1 MAKKSLKQKLAEGL
15 LFLDGAMGTQLM
27 ARGIESG
34 KCNEMLNIESPQ
46 IILDIHRSYIQ
57 AGSDAVYT
65 NTFGANEITLA
76 RHGLADKVQQI
87 NKAAVEIARKAAG
100 STPRLG
106 SGQAGSPQAGN
117 DKYIIGDIGPSGDFL
132 KPLGTLE
139 PDVLKNAY
147 ARQAKA
153 LCDGGVD
160 GFIIETFMAL
170 DEAKVA
176 AQAVKSV
183 CSLPVFATLA
193 FDAVGS
199 AHSTSSGQAGSPQA
213 GSDFRTMMGVSVET
227 VVSEFSSLGVDAIGF
242 NCGTLKMEQYFALTE
257 KFAKLLAGKKIA
269 LLAKPNGGK
278 PELIDGRAVYK
289 LSDRDFADWLEKIHN
304 AGAALIGGCC
314 GTTPAHIKAMCEK
327 VKSQK

>member
-1 MAKKSLKQKLAEGL
+1 
-15 LFLDGAMGTQLM
+15 
-27 ARGIESG
+27 
-34 KCNEMLNIESPQ
+34 MLNIESPQ

-76 RHGLADKVQQI
+76 RHGLADKVEQI
-87 NKAAVEIARKAAG
+87 NAAAVKIAK
-100 STPRLG
+100 
-106 SGQAGSPQAGN
+106 QATGK
-117 DKYIIGDIGPSGDFL
+117 DKYVIGDIGPSGDFL
-132 KPLGTLE
+132 KPLGALE

-153 LCDGGVD
+153 LCDGGAD
-160 GFIIETFMAL
+160 GFIVETFMAL

-176 AQAVKSV
+176 AEAVKSV

-193 FDAVGS
+193 FDAAGS
-199 AHSTSSGQAGSPQA
+199 AGSPQA

-227 VVSEFSSLGVDAIGF
+227 VVSEFSALGASAIGF

-278 PELIDGRAVYK
+278 PELVDGRAVYK
-289 LSDRDFADWLEKIHN
+289 LSDRDFADWLAQIHN
-304 AGAALIGGCC
+304 AGATLIGGCC

-327 VKSQK
+327 IKK

>member
-15 LFLDGAMGTQLM
+15 FLLDGAMGTQLM

-76 RHGLADKVQQI
+76 RHGLADKVEQI
-87 NKAAVEIARKAAG
+87 NKAAVKIAK
-100 STPRLG
+100 
-106 SGQAGSPQAGN
+106 QAIGD
-117 DKYIIGDIGPSGDFL
+117 DKYVIGDIGPSGDFL

-147 ARQAKA
+147 AKQAKA

-176 AQAVKSV
+176 AEAVKSV
-183 CSLPVFATLA
+183 CGLPVFVSLA
-193 FDAVGS
+193 FDA
-199 AHSTSSGQAGSPQA
+199 AGT
-213 GSDFRTMMGVSVET
+213 DFRTMMGASVEMF
-227 VVSEFSSLGVDAIGF
+227 VSEFSALGVDTIGF
-242 NCGTLKMEQYFALTE
+242 NCGTLKMEQYLSLAE
-257 KFAKLLAGKKIA
+257 KFTKLLAGKNIS

-278 PELIDGRAVYK
+278 PELVDSRAVYK
-289 LSDRDFADWLEKIHN
+289 LSDKDFADWLEKIHK
-304 AGAALIGGCC
+304 AGAILIGGCC

-327 VKSQK
+327 VKK

>member
-1 MAKKSLKQKLAEGL
+1 MAKKSLKQKLTEGL

-76 RHGLADKVQQI
+76 RHGLADKVEQI
-87 NKAAVEIARKAAG
+87 NAAAVKIAK
-100 STPRLG
+100 
-106 SGQAGSPQAGN
+106 QATGK
-117 DKYIIGDIGPSGDFL
+117 DKYVIGDIGPSGDFL
-132 KPLGTLE
+132 KPLGALE

-147 ARQAKA
+147 AKQAKA
-153 LCDGGVD
+153 LCDGGAD
-160 GFIIETFMAL
+160 GFIVETFMAL

-176 AQAVKSV
+176 AEAVKSV
-183 CSLPVFATLA
+183 CSLPVFVSLA
-193 FDAVGS
+193 FDA
-199 AHSTSSGQAGSPQA
+199 A

-242 NCGTLKMEQYFALTE
+242 NCGTLKMEQYLQLAQ

-278 PELIDGRAVYK
+278 PELVDGRAVYK
-289 LSDRDFADWLEKIHN
+289 LSDKDFADWLEKIHK
-304 AGAALIGGCC
+304 AGAVLIGGCC
-314 GTTPAHIKAMCEK
+314 GTTPAHIKAM
-327 VKSQK
+327 VQKIKNQK